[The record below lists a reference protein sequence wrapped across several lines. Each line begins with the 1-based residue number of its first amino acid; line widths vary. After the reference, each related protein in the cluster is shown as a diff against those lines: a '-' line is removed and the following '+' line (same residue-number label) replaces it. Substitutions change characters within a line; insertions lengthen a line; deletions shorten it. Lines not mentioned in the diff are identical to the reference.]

1 MLSALIIVFREV
13 LEAALVVGIVCAA
26 TRGVRGRNAMVGAG
40 IGLGIGGALLVALAA
55 DAIAGLA
62 SGMGQEVFN
71 ALVLIAVVV
80 LLSGHILWMTTHGEQ
95 LARDANAAGEAVRSG
110 MRPPRILVALVGL
123 ALLREGSEVV
133 LFLHGIAAGGSSIA
147 EMATGSA
154 LGVLLGVLAG
164 AALYGG
170 LLGIPSRHLFAV
182 STVLLTLLAAGMA
195 AQAAKYLIQADYL
208 PSWGYLW
215 DTGWLLSNDSVLG
228 TLLATLVG
236 YEAEPAGMQV
246 LFYAVVVIA
255 MFCGIRY
262 LRRPA
267 GAAATAGLAG

>member
-26 TRGVRGRNAMVGAG
+26 TRGVPGRNAMVGAG
-40 IGLGIGGALLVALAA
+40 IGLGIGGALVVALAA
-55 DAIAGLA
+55 DAIAGFA
-62 SGMGQEVFN
+62 SGMGQELFN

-80 LLSGHILWMTTHGEQ
+80 LLSGHILWMSTHGEK

-110 MRPPRILVALVGL
+110 ERPPRILIALVGL

-133 LFLHGIAAGGSSIA
+133 LFLYGIAAGGASVA
-147 EMATGSA
+147 AMASGSA
-154 LGVLLGVLAG
+154 LGVALGVLAG
-164 AALYGG
+164 ATLYGG
-170 LLGIPSRHLFAV
+170 LLRIPSRHLFAV

-208 PSWGYLW
+208 PALGYLW

-236 YEAEPAGMQV
+236 YEAEPAGMQ
-246 LFYAVVVIA
+246 LIFYGAVIA
-255 MFCGIRY
+255 AVFGGLRY
-262 LRRPA
+262 LRRPSA
-267 GAAATAGLAG
+267 LAASAC